1 MKLIKKFES
10 WTGKLNNK
18 SRFTQ
23 EDMDVIWEAFQDVV
37 TFFNIKAMKLAA
49 VQDMQ
54 EFRDYT
60 DYTNLYRI
68 GLARNAWVEFILY
81 KDSDEIIDM
90 LRNNVVPV
98 LRHEGF
104 ELLYGGSGD
113 SKDGVI
119 VNNDVDY
126 DGNPCVE
133 VLLTIKK
140 S

>member
-37 TFFNIKAMKLAA
+37 TFFNIK
-49 VQDMQ
+49 DMQ

-60 DYTNLYRI
+60 TNTNLYRI
-68 GLARNAWVEFILY
+68 GLAKNAWVEFILY

-104 ELLYGGSGD
+104 ELLYGESGD